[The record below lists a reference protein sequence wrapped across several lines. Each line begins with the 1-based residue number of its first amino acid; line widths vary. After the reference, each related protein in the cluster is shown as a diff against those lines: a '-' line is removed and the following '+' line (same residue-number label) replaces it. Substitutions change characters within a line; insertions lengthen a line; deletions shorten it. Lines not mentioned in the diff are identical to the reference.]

1 MSRASIDP
9 ILREI
14 ETATVAQQQGNNPPF
29 VPLPLHAS
37 AAAQRLSV
45 PPSHPTT
52 TTVCTSCTTRPVI
65 VPVRVRLCAYTAVQQ
80 LYSVYSYLQRW
91 FLIHNVPM
99 AI

>member
-37 AAAQRLSV
+37 AVSQRLSV
-45 PPSHPTT
+45 T
-52 TTVCTSCTTRPVI
+52 TTVCTSCTRPVI